1 MKRRAFVV
9 TLAVAGLLLLV
20 PACQE
25 PEEADIVAR
34 PSGGCGIAPPTTPGE
49 TSVLS
54 MVVGDLDREY
64 RLHLPAEYDSDT
76 ATSLVL
82 AFHWYQGDAEK
93 MERASKLSSHADEN
107 DYVVVYPQSTSFEN
121 DALGTIT
128 SWNDLACNSSP
139 GPEGP
144 TCSPNWS
151 RPSPP
156 ECGEPSDCDFCSCH
170 DDLGFIADL
179 LDHLEATL
187 CIDLDRVYATGVSNG
202 GMFVHRLGCNMPDRF
217 AAIAPVGGI
226 LMKGFSCA
234 PSPAAPVS
242 VIHLHGS
249 LDRVVPTD
257 GSEGSGNHYFD
268 PLDVVIDKWASEES
282 QGCDSGETPYPTSKD
297 GTRDLECAQRANCS
311 TGAEVVSCSWAGDH
325 MSSLGIGPLFGNTV
339 IWEFFSTNPKPG

>member
-54 MVVGDLDREY
+54 MIVGDLDREY
-64 RLHLPAEYDSDT
+64 RLHLPTDYDKDT
-76 ATSLVL
+76 AASLVL
-82 AFHWYQGDAEK
+82 NFHWYTGNAEK
-93 MERASKLSSHADEN
+93 AERASAMSRHADEHG
-107 DYVVVYPQSTSFEN
+107 YVAVYPQSTSFESEL
-121 DALGTIT
+121 LGTVT

-144 TCSPNWS
+144 TCSPEHSW
-151 RPSPP
+151 PSPP
-156 ECGEPSDCDFCSCH
+156 ECGEPTDCNFCTCH
-170 DDLGFIADL
+170 DDLAFVADL

-187 CIDLDRVYATGVSNG
+187 CIDLDRIYATGVSNG
-202 GMFVHRLGCNMPDRF
+202 AMFVYRLGCTMPDRF

-226 LMKGFSCA
+226 PVKGFGCA
-234 PSPAAPVS
+234 PGPSDPIS

-249 LDRVVPTD
+249 LDRDIPTD
-257 GSEGSGNHYFD
+257 GSEGTEHHYFD
-268 PLDVVIDKWASEES
+268 PLDSVIDKWASAES
-282 QGCDSGETPYPTSKD
+282 QGCDIDETPYPTAKD
-297 GTRDLECAQRANCS
+297 GTRDLECAERANCS
-311 TGAEVVSCSWAGDH
+311 TGAQVVFCSWTGNH
-325 MSSLGIGPLFGNTV
+325 MSSTTIGPLFGNTV